1 MSLDK
6 CDYIEYYVNEILYLY
21 KIIEWFAFIFMDYG
35 NKAYRM
41 LWMAGLQWLQ
51 WDSFINTSITYLTIY
66 IPI

>member
-21 KIIEWFAFIFMDYG
+21 KIIECFAFIFMDYG

-51 WDSFINTSITYLTIY
+51 
-66 IPI
+66 